1 MVTESNLQDR
11 NRVLIDLSNKL
22 NDLQI
27 PFMLSDGV
35 LLEAVRE
42 GNFIKWDWDVE
53 EEGKVEDIFDK
64 SDRLFEALK
73 DEDFVLDNIGLK
85 WENYKINVYKFNNKY
100 WLFTNLDTSNS
111 ND

>member
-53 EEGKVEDIFDK
+53 LSIKVEDIFDK

-100 WLFTNLDTSNS
+100 SLIGF
-111 ND
+111 